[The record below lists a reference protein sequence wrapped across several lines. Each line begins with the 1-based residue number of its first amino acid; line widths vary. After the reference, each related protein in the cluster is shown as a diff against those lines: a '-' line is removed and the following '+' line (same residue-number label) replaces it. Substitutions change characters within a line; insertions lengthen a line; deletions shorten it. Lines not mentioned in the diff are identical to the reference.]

1 MLISESANAVKKPIK
16 ALADYSKRIVFYL
29 NRVEKIDNATV
40 KMIFYF
46 TVFSDFKIIIE
57 MKAAFFTIHDIPPK
71 LKPEQLF
78 MVTILFV
85 NGGNYL
91 YNLLL
96 GRILGPAAFSDA
108 AILITFLLILSFV
121 GMTFQIVSAKYAVLL
136 KDEKLSLFT
145 QSITKYAVL
154 AGICIGILIFV
165 FNEEL
170 QELFHT
176 KTATMFVIFSFG
188 IPLYFL
194 MSINRGL
201 YQGQNRMDK
210 LALTYQTEMASRLLL
225 TIAFILAL
233 PSFPPSII
241 VATGITASFIFGL
254 YPFQKNIGIGFKIK
268 NKLAS
273 EEDLIANKGILTFFL
288 LTAFYE
294 LTQIIINNSDIILV
308 KHYFDSEQAGH
319 YASLALIGRV
329 VYFVAWMFVMLL
341 LPKVIQLKKEGKETQ
356 PLLMKY
362 VSYIVILS
370 TVVVLITFLFPE
382 TVVHLM
388 FGKEYLSV
396 AFLLWKY
403 ALATS
408 IFAVANIFAYYFL
421 STNQYIPVVVSAV
434 MGLTQIG
441 LIVFFHDTL
450 QQVIHVQIIAMV
462 ILLCSQ
468 LSFFF
473 YQHKQRARLR

>member
-1 MLISESANAVKKPIK
+1 M
-16 ALADYSKRIVFYL
+16 
-29 NRVEKIDNATV
+29 KI
-40 KMIFYF
+40 
-46 TVFSDFKIIIE
+46 
-57 MKAAFFTIHDIPPK
+57 AAFTIPAIPEK
-71 LKPEQLF
+71 LSPEQVF

-108 AILITFLLILSFV
+108 AILITFLLVLSFL
-121 GMTFQIVSAKYAVLL
+121 GMTFQIVAAKYAVLL
-136 KDEKLSLFT
+136 KDKKLSLFT
-145 QSITKYAVL
+145 KSITKYAVL
-154 AGICIGILIFV
+154 MGVCIGALIFF
-165 FNEEL
+165 FNKEL

-176 KTATMFVIFSFG
+176 KTTTMFVIFSFG

-201 YQGQNRMDK
+201 YQGQNIMDK
-210 LALTYQTEMASRLLL
+210 LAFTYQTEMASRLLL
-225 TIAFILAL
+225 TIAAVLLL

-241 VATGITASFIFGL
+241 VATGITVSFIFGL
-254 YPFQKNIGIGFKIK
+254 HPFQKNIAIDFKIK
-268 NKLAS
+268 KELVSKEDSIDNKA
-273 EEDLIANKGILTFFL
+273 ILTFFM

-308 KHYFDSEQAGH
+308 KHYFENEQAGY

-341 LPKVIQLKKEGKETQ
+341 LPKVIQLKRDGKETQ

-362 VSYIVILS
+362 VSYIAILS
-370 TVVVLITFLFPE
+370 TVIVLVTFLFPKA
-382 TVVHLM
+382 VVNLM
-388 FGKEYLSV
+388 FGKAYLSI

-408 IFAVANIFAYYFL
+408 IFAMANIFAYYFL
-421 STNQYIPVVVSAV
+421 SINQYIPVVVSAII
-434 MGLTQIG
+434 GLAQIG
-441 LIVFFHDTL
+441 LIVFFHDSL
-450 QQVIHVQIIAMV
+450 QQVVHVQIIAMIV
-462 ILLCSQ
+462 LLLSQ

-473 YQHKQRARLR
+473 YQNKKNFRLR

>member
-1 MLISESANAVKKPIK
+1 M
-16 ALADYSKRIVFYL
+16 
-29 NRVEKIDNATV
+29 KIA
-40 KMIFYF
+40 
-46 TVFSDFKIIIE
+46 S
-57 MKAAFFTIHDIPPK
+57 FTIPAIPRK
-71 LKPEQLF
+71 LSPEQFF

-96 GRILGPAAFSDA
+96 GRILGPVAFSDA

-121 GMTFQIVSAKYAVLL
+121 GMTFQIVSAKYAVLF
-136 KDEKLSLFT
+136 KGKKLSLFT
-145 QSITKYAVL
+145 QSMTKYAVL
-154 AGICIGILIFV
+154 TGVGIGVLIFV
-165 FNEEL
+165 YNKEL

-201 YQGQNRMDK
+201 YQGQNVMDK
-210 LALTYQTEMASRLLL
+210 LAFTYQTEMASRLLL
-225 TIAFILAL
+225 TIAAVLLL
-233 PSFPPSII
+233 PDFPPSII
-241 VATGITASFIFGL
+241 VATGITISFIFGL
-254 YPFQKNIGIGFKIK
+254 YPFQKNIVLDFKIK
-268 NKLAS
+268 KELVSN
-273 EEDLIANKGILTFFL
+273 ENLIDNKGILTFFM

-308 KHYFDSEQAGH
+308 KHYFDSQQAGY
-319 YASLALIGRV
+319 YACLALIGRV

-341 LPKVIQLKKEGKETQ
+341 LPKVIQLKKDGKETQ

-362 VSYIVILS
+362 VSYIAVLS
-370 TVVVLITFLFPE
+370 TVIVLVTFLFPE
-382 TVVHLM
+382 TVVNLM
-388 FGKEYLSV
+388 FGKEYLSI

-408 IFAVANIFAYYFL
+408 IFAIANIFAYYFL
-421 STNQYIPVVVSAV
+421 SINQYIPVVVSAII
-434 MGLTQIG
+434 GLTQIG
-441 LIVFFHDTL
+441 LIVFFHNSL
-450 QQVIHVQIIAMV
+450 EQVVHVQIIAMV
-462 ILLCSQ
+462 ILLVSQ

-473 YQHKQRARLR
+473 YQSKENVRLR